1 MRSYWCALRCRAEG
15 DSGTV
20 GHSLLPALFAP
31 LSKGRSVWTLTDSR
45 MSDSDTLLEII
56 RHPQLPLASLCLLTS
71 VDPGSEGLLKGRLI
85 LGKPRRPQ
93 AGTVAGKSRE
103 FALGESSQSH
113 RDLLVAVDTAGPARM
128 AARITV
134 LIMLASIINPST
146 QFALLGTP
154 LPGWLPAAST
164 ERAGRAPPIAQSATR
179 RTSSRSVSRF
189 SMYFHGTEDTG
200 CMLIARPSAARV
212 LGPDFR
218 EGVAII
224 VVDNSIREGSTAL
237 VVNRPTPLTL
247 HHLDLP
253 RFHAFGTCRL
263 FLGGAVETALGQDTD
278 VSRGVGGLT
287 SGAYTL
293 SPHSGN
299 FEAQNL
305 SPHHWIHRV
314 EGIKGSV
321 DLGGGIFFGG
331 SLNDAS
337 TSVAV
342 DLAKPQDFKFFH
354 RELRFG
360 PGQLEQLFYEGIF
373 DLVDNADEALK
384 HTILFEGSV
393 AAQGGLF

>member
-1 MRSYWCALRCRAEG
+1 
-15 DSGTV
+15 
-20 GHSLLPALFAP
+20 
-31 LSKGRSVWTLTDSR
+31 
-45 MSDSDTLLEII
+45 
-56 RHPQLPLASLCLLTS
+56 
-71 VDPGSEGLLKGRLI
+71 
-85 LGKPRRPQ
+85 
-93 AGTVAGKSRE
+93 
-103 FALGESSQSH
+103 
-113 RDLLVAVDTAGPARM
+113 M
-128 AARITV
+128 AARIAV

-164 ERAGRAPPIAQSATR
+164 ERAGRAPPTAQSATR

-337 TSVAV
+337 MSVAV

>member
-1 MRSYWCALRCRAEG
+1 
-15 DSGTV
+15 
-20 GHSLLPALFAP
+20 
-31 LSKGRSVWTLTDSR
+31 
-45 MSDSDTLLEII
+45 
-56 RHPQLPLASLCLLTS
+56 
-71 VDPGSEGLLKGRLI
+71 
-85 LGKPRRPQ
+85 
-93 AGTVAGKSRE
+93 
-103 FALGESSQSH
+103 
-113 RDLLVAVDTAGPARM
+113 
-128 AARITV
+128 
-134 LIMLASIINPST
+134 
-146 QFALLGTP
+146 
-154 LPGWLPAAST
+154 
-164 ERAGRAPPIAQSATR
+164 
-179 RTSSRSVSRF
+179 
-189 SMYFHGTEDTG
+189 MYFHGTEDTG

-287 SGAYTL
+287 SGAHTL
-293 SPHSGN
+293 PPHSGN

-337 TSVAV
+337 MSVAV

-360 PGQLEQLFYEGIF
+360 PGQLEQIFYEGIF

>member
-1 MRSYWCALRCRAEG
+1 
-15 DSGTV
+15 
-20 GHSLLPALFAP
+20 
-31 LSKGRSVWTLTDSR
+31 
-45 MSDSDTLLEII
+45 
-56 RHPQLPLASLCLLTS
+56 
-71 VDPGSEGLLKGRLI
+71 
-85 LGKPRRPQ
+85 
-93 AGTVAGKSRE
+93 
-103 FALGESSQSH
+103 
-113 RDLLVAVDTAGPARM
+113 M

-134 LIMLASIINPST
+134 LIMLASTVNPST

-154 LPGWLPAAST
+154 LPGWIRAAST

-179 RTSSRSVSRF
+179 RTSSRSVSSF
-189 SMYFHGTEDTG
+189 SMYFHGTEDVG

-212 LGPDFR
+212 LGQDFR

-237 VVNRPTPLTL
+237 VVNRPTPLML

-263 FLGGAVETALGQDTD
+263 FLGGAVETALGQDTM
-278 VSRGVGGLT
+278 SRGVGGLP

-299 FEAQNL
+299 FEPQNL

-314 EGIKGSV
+314 EGIKGSI

-331 SLNDAS
+331 SLDDAS
-337 TSVAV
+337 ISVAV
-342 DLAKPQDFKFFH
+342 DLAKPHDFKFFH

-360 PGQLEQLFYEGIF
+360 PGQLEQLFHEGIF
-373 DLVDNADEALK
+373 DLVDNDDEELK
-384 HTILFEGSV
+384 HAILFEGSV
-393 AAQGGLF
+393 AAQGGMF